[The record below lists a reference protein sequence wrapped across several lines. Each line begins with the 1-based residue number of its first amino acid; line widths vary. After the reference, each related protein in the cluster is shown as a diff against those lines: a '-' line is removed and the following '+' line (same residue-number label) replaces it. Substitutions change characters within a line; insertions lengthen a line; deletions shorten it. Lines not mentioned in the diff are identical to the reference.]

1 MAAKTVN
8 LDALIVR
15 DDFASEAPNAG
26 GNPRPAISL
35 SELGTN
41 SFFRH
46 SLRKPD
52 FQRETTHWT
61 PAAVCDLIRAF
72 LQGDLIPAV
81 ILWERGGDIFAID
94 GAHRLSA
101 LIAWIDDDY
110 GDRSHSIAMFGDG
123 LTDEQK
129 QVADRTRKLI
139 NKDIGPY
146 AEFAGLSGQTV
157 SDPVKARYLTAIA
170 VNSIIIQWVTASTT
184 EAAENSFF
192 KINQAA
198 QPIDPVER
206 RILQS
211 RAAPNAI
218 AARCIAR
225 GGKGHKYWADFDAT
239 RQKRIELLGEEI
251 WAILYKPPHTHPI
264 TTSDLPI
271 AGQGYNA
278 LPFVFDLV
286 CAGNGITIPNSK
298 ANKTLDKPLP
308 PDETGEETIEA
319 LENVKKRLMLVS
331 TDAPGSLGFHPL
343 VYYYAR
349 SGAFLSNAFL
359 ASLEFAKKLD
369 QESRKNDFTRVRKR
383 FEDYLHANKLFVTL
397 TISRLGSGARS
408 LNRVVD
414 LYWFIFDGMHQDQS
428 DVELFQAFID
438 KQDFRHLKLSD
449 VPPAT
454 LDGTISKRGASRGSK
469 SAAYIE
475 AALQNPVRCNVCGG
489 AIHSNAVTFDHVI
502 RVEDGGDNRSEN
514 LRPSHPYC
522 NSGFKG

>member
-15 DDFASEAPNAG
+15 EDFASEAARAG
-26 GNPRPAISL
+26 GHPRSEISL

-41 SFFRH
+41 SFIRH

-81 ILWERGGDIFAID
+81 ILWERGGEIFVID

-110 GDRSHSIAMFGDG
+110 GDRSRSIAMFGDG

-129 QVADRTRKLI
+129 QIADRTRKLI

-146 AEFAGLSGQTV
+146 AEFVGLSGQPV
-157 SDPVKARYLTAIA
+157 SDTEKARYLTAIA
-170 VNSIIIQWVTASTT
+170 VNSIIIQWVTATTT

-211 RAAPNAI
+211 RTAPNAI

-225 GGKGHKYWADFDAT
+225 GGKGHKYWAAFDIT

-251 WAILYKPPHTHPI
+251 WAILYRPPHTQPI

-271 AGQGYNA
+271 AGPGYNA
-278 LPFVFDLV
+278 LSFVFDLV
-286 CAGNGITIPNSK
+286 CLANGISIPSSK

-308 PDETGEETIEA
+308 PDETGERTIEA
-319 LENVKKRLMLVS
+319 LESVKRRLMMVS
-331 TDAPGSLGFHPL
+331 TNAPGSLGLHPL

-359 ASLEFAKKLD
+359 ASLARLI
-369 QESRKNDFTRVRKR
+369 QRGQGLSVDFDRAGLSVRR
-383 FEDYLHANKLFVTL
+383 
-397 TISRLGSGARS
+397 
-408 LNRVVD
+408 
-414 LYWFIFDGMHQDQS
+414 
-428 DVELFQAFID
+428 
-438 KQDFRHLKLSD
+438 
-449 VPPAT
+449 
-454 LDGTISKRGASRGSK
+454 RGGVG
-469 SAAYIE
+469 I
-475 AALQNPVRCNVCGG
+475 
-489 AIHSNAVTFDHVI
+489 
-502 RVEDGGDNRSEN
+502 
-514 LRPSHPYC
+514 
-522 NSGFKG
+522 